1 MMRNLLEKG
10 LETESS
16 GNKKQAVELYRKAIE
31 ILQRD
36 FARADAVEKEKIRRR
51 MASLQSVIT
60 GLEGHT
66 PQSTGLDEGALKTIE
81 ELGLSVISS
90 HQVKFKDVA
99 GLEDVKRELFTKVI
113 YPLRFPEL
121 AKDFNVFVGGGV
133 LFYGPPG
140 NGKTFLAKALAGET
154 SMNFIYVNPSTL
166 YSKWFG
172 SFEKNINSLFT
183 AARGLTPCILFF
195 DEIESLFPV
204 RDERSSEASRR
215 GVSQFLNEIGGF
227 QSNGSSE
234 LLILGATNVPWVLD
248 PAVTRPGRFDRM
260 VYIPPPDMAARE
272 TIIRHQME
280 AVSRKGEI
288 DYGQIATSTEG
299 YSAADVEYICR
310 YSAQNAFLKAVNGD
324 EKSRITTAELMDS
337 LKTIKPSVSSGLMER
352 YVQYG
357 KLRGSVPSQ

>member
-1 MMRNLLEKG
+1 M
-10 LETESS
+10 
-16 GNKKQAVELYRKAIE
+16 
-31 ILQRD
+31 
-36 FARADAVEKEKIRRR
+36 
-51 MASLQSVIT
+51 
-60 GLEGHT
+60 
-66 PQSTGLDEGALKTIE
+66 
-81 ELGLSVISS
+81 
-90 HQVKFKDVA
+90 
-99 GLEDVKRELFTKVI
+99 
-113 YPLRFPEL
+113 
-121 AKDFNVFVGGGV
+121 
-133 LFYGPPG
+133 
-140 NGKTFLAKALAGET
+140 
-154 SMNFIYVNPSTL
+154 
-166 YSKWFG
+166 
-172 SFEKNINSLFT
+172 
-183 AARGLTPCILFF
+183 
-195 DEIESLFPV
+195 
-204 RDERSSEASRR
+204 
-215 GVSQFLNEIGGF
+215 
-227 QSNGSSE
+227 
-234 LLILGATNVPWVLD
+234 GATNVPWVLD